1 MSKKIYGIDNCPHD
15 DLYYLTENNELYIHN
30 NEYVRFDEWH
40 KESLEAIVELL
51 NSHAQ
56 CSHRKALEILIE
68 EINHLKYIYLGDNG
82 TIIHNTSINTK
93 PHTGYSEQVRLL
105 EQVQELLLLKLD
117 DEKKGY
123 D

>member
-1 MSKKIYGIDNCPHD
+1 MSKKIYSINECPHD
-15 DLYYLTENNELYIHN
+15 GLIYLTENNELYIHN
-30 NEYVRFDEWH
+30 NEYVRFDGWDE
-40 KESLEAIVELL
+40 ESANAIVKLL
-51 NSHAQ
+51 NSHAE

-93 PHTGYSEQVRLL
+93 PNTDYSEQVRLL

-117 DEKKGY
+117 DE
-123 D
+123 